1 MLVFAR
7 VLGCFE
13 QRLVLPATLSAKSA
27 IPDNKDYQ
35 ECYFEFFAGGS
46 SFRSRL
52 MRSSSLQ
59 TAWYAPVSG
68 AKYKRT
74 VFRNIRLKLD
84 CVLIFAP
91 PFNNK
96 MDRQLKCT

>member
-35 ECYFEFFAGGS
+35 ECYLSVVRQSWLLKGCLL
-46 SFRSRL
+46 RL
-52 MRSSSLQ
+52 QEVVDLHKPKRRD
-59 TAWYAPVSG
+59 TG
-68 AKYKRT
+68 AQG
-74 VFRNIRLKLD
+74 NIEA
-84 CVLIFAP
+84 V
-91 PFNNK
+91 
-96 MDRQLKCT
+96 

>member
-1 MLVFAR
+1 MLVFAG

-13 QRLVLPATLSAKSA
+13 QLLVLPATLSAKSA

-59 TAWYAPVSG
+59 TALSAPVRPAPS
-68 AKYKRT
+68 KVLTT
-74 VFRNIRLKLD
+74 VRLL
-84 CVLIFAP
+84 
-91 PFNNK
+91 
-96 MDRQLKCT
+96 R